1 MNRRNTTRLLATA
14 LAVVTIPTV
23 ALAADHTDSP
33 AAEDDPAAD
42 ISDLYAWHTQD
53 DRLVLV
59 LNYAG
64 LTAAGG
70 QATYDADML
79 YGFHIDRDG
88 DNVSDHDIWV
98 RFGQNDA
105 DEWGVQVEGL
115 PGDDTVSGAV
125 DTNMTTTGGNMVFAG
140 PREDPFFFDFEG
152 FMDTLSTMTLAF
164 DPTRD
169 SFANT
174 NVTSIVVDVD
184 LDMAA
189 SGSDALSIWATASRK
204 G

>member
-14 LAVVTIPTV
+14 LAVVTIPSV

-42 ISDLYAWHTQD
+42 ISDFYAWHTQD

-105 DEWGVQVEGL
+105 DEWGVQIEGL

-169 SFANT
+169 SFATT

-189 SGSDALSIWATASRK
+189 SGSDALSIWATAARK